1 MSASPDA
8 DLPYPHETYRIWDE
22 RGNLLYI
29 GMGRRAHD
37 RVVTHCEP
45 HLSRV
50 QASALMSGLMDRW
63 HAEKHPTRAAAR
75 DAEREAIRN
84 EHPLFNK
91 HHNKGWQLMRDE
103 YFMALWDGEIGEL
116 HRAHCCYVA
125 PMPTEIT
132 EPLPLIERDRDA
144 ERQRIAEYV
153 EKYDLRADKPHP
165 FNRAMTAD
173 EMRAVLDRMFGAV
186 A

>member
-1 MSASPDA
+1 MSGLPDA
-8 DLPYPHETYRIWDE
+8 QVPYPHETYRIWDE

-45 HLSRV
+45 FLSRV

-63 HAEKHPTRAAAR
+63 HAEKHPTKAAAR
-75 DAEREAIRN
+75 GAEREAIRN

-91 HHNKGWQLMRDE
+91 QFNKGWQLMRDE

-116 HRAHCCYVA
+116 DRAHRCYVA
-125 PMPTEIT
+125 PMPAEIAD
-132 EPLPLIERDRDA
+132 PLPLIERDREV
-144 ERQRIAEYV
+144 ERRRIAEYV
-153 EKYDLRADKPHP
+153 QRYDLRADKPHP
-165 FNRAMTAD
+165 FQQGMTND
-173 EMRAVLDRMFGAV
+173 ELQAVLDRMFGAV